1 MAAAQAIER
10 RADDVLGVETR
21 RLFYAEMLP
30 GIADLLKPHIF
41 RNTAPPHRLLGTAMW
56 PKTRRILGQVFAA
69 TPTAAA
75 DSRARLGVELDWLD
89 DRLADGRRFLVGDRF
104 SRVDLTVA
112 SLLAFF
118 ARSRQADKY
127 RAMPLPPALAEDV
140 ARWRTRPVMQWVNGI
155 YQSHRGPRSKPA

>member
-30 GIADLLKPHIF
+30 GTADLLKPHIF

-56 PKTRRILGQVFAA
+56 PKTRRLLGQVFAA

-75 DSRARLGVELDWLD
+75 DSRARLEVELDWLD
-89 DRLADGRRFLVGDRF
+89 DRLADGRYVSRRAIAARPRRGRGTLAHPTGHAMGQRHLPITPRTAPLKSGKYIFIFRFD
-104 SRVDLTVA
+104 
-112 SLLAFF
+112 
-118 ARSRQADKY
+118 
-127 RAMPLPPALAEDV
+127 
-140 ARWRTRPVMQWVNGI
+140 
-155 YQSHRGPRSKPA
+155 H